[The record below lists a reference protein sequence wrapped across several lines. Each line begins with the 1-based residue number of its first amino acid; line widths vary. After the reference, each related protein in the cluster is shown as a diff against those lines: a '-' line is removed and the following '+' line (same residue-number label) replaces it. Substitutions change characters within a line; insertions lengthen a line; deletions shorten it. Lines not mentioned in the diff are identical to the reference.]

1 MATLFTPIPGR
12 KHRTLSTP
20 NEKYWK
26 EVDELLAWCESKGIL
41 VFMFPGY
48 VGYSSEKEEQGWMK
62 ELVANGSKTE
72 QILVHGLPGATGTE
86 KKNIVWMLLGDKG
99 KYTEE
104 QAKAEAALI
113 RGLKMV
119 EGQQS
124 VQYTAESHSGR
135 TPSR

>member
-1 MATLFTPIPGR
+1 MDERIGGQWV
-12 KHRTLSTP
+12 KNRTNTGAWIARRYREP
-20 NEKYWK
+20 KKY
-26 EVDELLAWCESKGIL
+26 C
-41 VFMFPGY
+41 
-48 VGYSSEKEEQGWMK
+48 
-62 ELVANGSKTE
+62 
-72 QILVHGLPGATGTE
+72 
-86 KKNIVWMLLGDKG
+86 VWMLLGDKG

-135 TPSR
+135 TPRR